1 MTVAT
6 AAPQED
12 VRVPLSEVISPNFY
26 SLHTDARAG
35 IHTEYWLRGGR
46 GSTKSTFASVEI
58 LLGLIDDP
66 EANAVVFRR
75 YSNELRDTVFGQ
87 FVWSIEKL
95 GLSDKFRL
103 QYSPMQ
109 IVLAATGQKILFKGA
124 DNPLKTKSI
133 NIGRG
138 YLKYAWFEE
147 VDQFGGMNDI
157 RNLLQSLFR
166 GEDKHRIAIF
176 SYNPPKS
183 GRSWVNQEVTIPK
196 PGRVVHTSDYRDV
209 PPGWL
214 GHVFLTEAEHLKKTN
229 LAAYE
234 HEYLGIET
242 GTGLEIFTNL
252 DIRPITDDEIRAFDH
267 IRQGLDFGYAV
278 DPAALVRMHYD
289 STRRRL
295 YLFAEVSG
303 IGLSNRDI
311 WRLVQQYN
319 DTTTTADSAEPKSIS
334 ELRAEGMRING
345 AKKGPDSVQFGIKKL
360 QDLEAIVI
368 DPSRCPRAAGEFQN
382 YAHEQTRSGEVR
394 SDYPDRD
401 NHTIDAVRYALEDD
415 FKSGSGLS
423 FGSVSRR

>member
-1 MTVAT
+1 MITT
-6 AAPQED
+6 KQELD
-12 VRVPLSEVISPNFY
+12 VPLTPIISPNFY
-26 SLHTDARAG
+26 DLHHDFKAEN
-35 IHTEYWLRGGR
+35 HTEYWLRGGR

-87 FVWSIEKL
+87 FIWSIEKL
-95 GLSDKFRL
+95 GISDKFRL
-103 QYSPMQ
+103 QYSPMMI
-109 IVLAATGQKILFKGA
+109 IVAATGQKILFKGA

-147 VDQFGGMNDI
+147 VDQFGGMGDI

-196 PGRVVHTSDYRDV
+196 PGRVVHTSDYLGV
-209 PPGWL
+209 PSEWL
-214 GHVFLTEAEHLKKTN
+214 GHVFLTEAEHLRQTN
-229 LAAYE
+229 PAAYD

-252 DIRPITDDEIRAFDH
+252 DIRPISDEEIAAFDR

-278 DPAALVRMHYD
+278 DPASFERMHHD

-319 DTTTTADSAEPKSIS
+319 DTTTIADSAEPKSIA
-334 ELRAEGMRING
+334 ELRAEGMRIDG
-345 AKKGPDSVQFGIKKL
+345 AKKGPDSVQYGIRKL
-360 QDLEAIVI
+360 QELEAIVI

-394 SDYPDRD
+394 SDYPDKD